1 MKNWHNAVNGNPT
14 GKARGRMQSS
24 IKEVVA
30 RANVTWMC
38 LTVLGLAC
46 CLISLGTFD
55 GSISSFTDADFFGV
69 RISTEPLSGGL
80 PIVISCAVV
89 AFFCRARRCALAA
102 SRGLCIGL
110 AVASV
115 AGLVLLFLNTDGM
128 VPRWAS
134 EFGGALL
141 TFAGISALA
150 LWVQILAGQG
160 IAAVLICLGFAFVL
174 ETVID
179 LLVENALVDIAAMVV
194 LAVVVAGSPLLAMR
208 VSAIPAVR
216 VSNADETDACQPKK
230 VPALSSGLAPVLSI
244 ACIFVWGLLMGRV
257 QGMGSGSDDASLFL
271 SFIKDN
277 AVGLSALAV
286 AALCLAAASVRFAFI
301 AARITILAML
311 VCSLY
316 FSGTFGPGSIPMG
329 MLTMGVARMAAF
341 VYMWML
347 ACDALAHS
355 RSTGGGQNASAFI
368 VVIGWGV
375 FTLANTLSTKL
386 GLLIPAGGIAFL
398 VYNVVIMVCLAG
410 LIVVEFVPK
419 KSAETAL
426 AGQDSQAGA
435 AAPAPTSEELLSV
448 QCAQLAER
456 YGLTE
461 REREVLVPLVR
472 GRSASSIGSQ
482 LSMSTETA
490 RTHIRHIYQKID
502 IHSREELMDIVD
514 GM

>member
-1 MKNWHNAVNGNPT
+1 M
-14 GKARGRMQSS
+14 
-24 IKEVVA
+24 
-30 RANVTWMC
+30 
-38 LTVLGLAC
+38 
-46 CLISLGTFD
+46 
-55 GSISSFTDADFFGV
+55 
-69 RISTEPLSGGL
+69 
-80 PIVISCAVV
+80 
-89 AFFCRARRCALAA
+89 
-102 SRGLCIGL
+102 
-110 AVASV
+110 
-115 AGLVLLFLNTDGM
+115 
-128 VPRWAS
+128 
-134 EFGGALL
+134 
-141 TFAGISALA
+141 
-150 LWVQILAGQG
+150 
-160 IAAVLICLGFAFVL
+160 LICLGFAFVL

-216 VSNADETDACQPKK
+216 VSNADETDACQPEKA
-230 VPALSSGLAPVLSI
+230 PALSSGLAPVLSI
-244 ACIFVWGLLMGRV
+244 VCIFVWGLLMGRV

-286 AALCLAAASVRFAFI
+286 AALCLAAAGVRFAFI

-355 RSTGGGQNASAFI
+355 RSTGGGQNAPAF
-368 VVIGWGV
+368 VVVVGWGV

-435 AAPAPTSEELLSV
+435 AAPAPAPTSEELLSV